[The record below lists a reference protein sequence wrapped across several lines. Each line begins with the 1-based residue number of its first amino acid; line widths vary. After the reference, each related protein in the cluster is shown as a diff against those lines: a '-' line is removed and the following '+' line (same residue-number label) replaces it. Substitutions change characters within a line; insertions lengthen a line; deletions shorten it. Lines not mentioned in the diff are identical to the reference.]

1 MPPLCHDEVLDK
13 ICGVCYRKEAKGNKL
28 RNITAT
34 TLEYIR
40 KHHHSEYEVASGDY
54 ARKVCASC
62 NKSIQLIGKAGGPE
76 TVKAKLVA
84 PMYESIH
91 VERLTRSSSQCQC
104 FWCKIWRMNG
114 GEYNAHVAAVRAKP
128 GRPPVN
134 EDAQAPAAVLRCEHC
149 QGEVSK
155 GVSHKCNVTSMET
168 NTLDL
173 IEAMPST
180 SKQRIVSKLLDNLR
194 EDQGANPK
202 KPGTLM
208 LATRGSHFKTITI
221 GPVRPQ
227 QKFTHQD
234 ILRMKVGLGFSGKQ
248 TLGLGKFLYVFDMMT

>member
-13 ICGVCYRKEAKGNKL
+13 ICGVCYRKEGKGNKL
-28 RNITAT
+28 QNISTK

-40 KHHHSEYEVASGDY
+40 KHHHTEYEVASGDY

-62 NKSIQLIGKAGGPE
+62 NNAIHLIGKAGGPE
-76 TVKAKLVA
+76 TVKRKLAA
-84 PMYESIH
+84 PMYDSIQ
-91 VERLTRSSSQCQC
+91 VDRLTRSSNQCQC

-114 GEYNAHVAAVRAKP
+114 GEYNAHVAAMSVKP
-128 GRPPVN
+128 GPKAAPTEPP
-134 EDAQAPAAVLRCEHC
+134 ETVLRCDQC
-149 QGEVSK
+149 MGEVGK

-194 EDQGANPK
+194 EDQGVNPK

-227 QKFTHQD
+227 RKFTHQD

-248 TLGLGKFLYVFDMMT
+248 TLGLGKFLYMFDMMT